1 MEKRE
6 SERSLTFNIDVYARK
21 QQDLK
26 HRFHLVPLAS
36 SVEEGL
42 SFDQD
47 EHNGQNTPKRKKRRK
62 REIKNQGVPDV
73 LPIVPVHMVNTPIK
87 YHRNVTK
94 QTHEKKNP

>member
-47 EHNGQNTPKRKKRRK
+47 EHNGQTHPKERRGGK
-62 REIKNQGVPDV
+62 
-73 LPIVPVHMVNTPIK
+73 
-87 YHRNVTK
+87 
-94 QTHEKKNP
+94 EKSKIRVCLMSFPLSQSIW